1 MTDYLLQLHDLNI
14 IDSDG
19 NHLIRNLNLDIL
31 KDEVNVLIGQSGS
44 GKSLTASVLVQQY
57 PPDLTVSFDSYLY
70 QQQPID
76 NVKHLLGTKIGYISQ
91 NYAYSFNDHTK
102 LKKQLLSIYRTHR
115 NVSKAEAQQQIERAL
130 GWVNLDST
138 EILEKYRFMLS
149 GGQLERVYI
158 ASVLM
163 LEPELIIADEPTAA
177 LDVIN
182 GKRVM
187 DLIQHI
193 AKEHHTTLLLITHN
207 LSHVLKYADYIN
219 IIKNGEMVEQG
230 SADYFKTAK
239 LQPYTQQLFNARSQ
253 LIRKEDHHAET

>member
-91 NYAYSFNDHTK
+91 K
-102 LKKQLLSIYRTHR
+102 LCLQL
-115 NVSKAEAQQQIERAL
+115 Q
-130 GWVNLDST
+130 
-138 EILEKYRFMLS
+138 
-149 GGQLERVYI
+149 
-158 ASVLM
+158 
-163 LEPELIIADEPTAA
+163 
-177 LDVIN
+177 
-182 GKRVM
+182 
-187 DLIQHI
+187 
-193 AKEHHTTLLLITHN
+193 
-207 LSHVLKYADYIN
+207 
-219 IIKNGEMVEQG
+219 
-230 SADYFKTAK
+230 
-239 LQPYTQQLFNARSQ
+239 
-253 LIRKEDHHAET
+253 